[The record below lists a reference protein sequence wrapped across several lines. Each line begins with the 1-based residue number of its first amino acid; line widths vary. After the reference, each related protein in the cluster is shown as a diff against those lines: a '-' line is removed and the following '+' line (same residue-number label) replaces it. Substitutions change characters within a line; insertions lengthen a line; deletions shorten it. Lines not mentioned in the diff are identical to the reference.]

1 MRKHYIVPLA
11 AYSLILLATTRQ
23 LSGSFWPGLVL
34 VAVIWLI
41 FAALTVD
48 KGE

>member
-23 LSGSFWPGLVL
+23 LSGSFWPGLAL